1 MLQMEN
7 YQGNTNYNLLED
19 SDIVNNLT
27 SSDTNK
33 ALSALQGKNL
43 NNTINSL
50 INVSEYTVTMQ
61 NDTKVYLKK
70 FGKMVVGVIL
80 ATTSYDNNTGTL
92 GTLDEEYRP
101 VREIHIPYIG
111 WSSSSIACYGQY
123 MIVSNG
129 NLSYK
134 TTETVYVE
142 RNAIF
147 AYYTAQNR
155 GGYL

>member
-1 MLQMEN
+1 MEN

-27 SSDTNK
+27 TSETNK
-33 ALSALQGKNL
+33 VLSALQGKNL
-43 NNTINSL
+43 NDNINSL
-50 INVSEYTVTMQ
+50 INASEYTVTMQ

-80 ATTSYDNNTGTL
+80 ATTSYDNKTGTL

-101 VREIHIPYIG
+101 ARALNIPYIG
-111 WSSSSIACYGQY
+111 WSGSSIACYGQY
-123 MIVSNG
+123 EIGSNG

-134 TTETVYVE
+134 TTEIVHVE
-142 RNAIF
+142 RNAVF
-147 AYYTAQNR
+147 AYYTA
-155 GGYL
+155 

>member
-19 SDIVNNLT
+19 SDIVNTLT
-27 SSDTNK
+27 STATNK
-33 ALSALQGKNL
+33 ALSALQGKTL
-43 NNTINSL
+43 NDNINS
-50 INVSEYTVTMQ
+50 IIDASEYTVTMQ
-61 NDTKVYLKK
+61 NNTQVYLKK
-70 FGKMVVGVIL
+70 FGKIVIGVII

-101 VREIHIPYIG
+101 VREINIPYIG

-123 MIVSNG
+123 MIRANG
-129 NLSYK
+129 NLYYK

-147 AYYTAQNR
+147 AYYTA
-155 GGYL
+155 